1 MESLSTYMLFDYNG
15 QNCGVDPFNCRDFDM
30 WYGENFVEV
39 KSIDEVFEL
48 LFFNGKLLIDIY
60 EKITN
65 ISY

>member
-1 MESLSTYMLFDYNG
+1 VLFDCNG
-15 QNCGVDPFNCRDFDM
+15 QNCGVDPFNCRHFDI
-30 WYGENFVEV
+30 WYGENFVGA